1 MKAKRLS
8 QIYAY
13 VSQVGIC
20 SYDELIAYF
29 NVSPS
34 TIRRDIDE
42 LVQSNA
48 LVKKRG
54 GVMVAGT
61 DELSLVGTA
70 QPPAAPVVS
79 VPPTLPLNDTD
90 NKIAIARKASQ
101 FVQDHDIIFLGSG
114 TTVAHMV
121 PFLANKKGL
130 YIITNNLL
138 VLNEIKHHSIQAMVI
153 GGNLNIDTMSIVGV
167 QSIHQLQTLNANKA
181 FLGCNGITTS
191 GSVTNVSELEA
202 DIKKEAMSI
211 SNECFLLTESQKFGK
226 MSLYTFA
233 NLEEFSTTITD
244 TAPAKEFFD
253 VFQSIDRKFII
264 AQN

>member
-8 QIYAY
+8 QIYSY

-20 SYDELIAYF
+20 SYEELITYF

-42 LVQSNA
+42 LVQTKK

-54 GVMVAGT
+54 GVMVVGT
-61 DELSLVGTA
+61 DELSLACPT
-70 QPPAAPVVS
+70 QPCAG
-79 VPPTLPLNDTD
+79 PTIPSSFNETE
-90 NKIAIARKASQ
+90 NKLAIARKASQ
-101 FVQDHDIIFLGSG
+101 FVQDNDIIFLGSG

-121 PFLANKKGL
+121 PFLTNKRGL

-138 VLNEIKHHSIQAMVI
+138 VLNEIKHYSLKAMVI
-153 GGNLNIDTMSIVGV
+153 GGNINIDTMSIVGV

-181 FLGCNGITTS
+181 FLGCNGITS
-191 GSVTNVSELEA
+191 SCSVTNVSELEA

-211 SNECFLLTESQKFGK
+211 SDECFLLTESQKFGK

-233 NLEEFSTTITD
+233 NLEQFSTTITD
-244 TAPAKEFFD
+244 SSPSKEFFD
-253 VFQSIDRKFII
+253 VFQRIDRKFII